1 MDRAIREIIQPVV
14 ERSVTIACITTRELV
29 TKDLAMEPDAKKV
42 SNAAHLMVSNLAG
55 SLALVTCKQPL
66 RVSMGNHLRS
76 LLSQMTS
83 EQSQSLVDQVV
94 SVCPDENLEL
104 GCMLIEKAATEKAM
118 RDIDEALESAIMA
131 RVNEKPFYDMSI
143 FATGGRY
150 PNALP
155 DHLRPTPNPN
165 GLSPQH
171 LRVYEAFQRQ
181 RMPRQP
187 VAHGQQSSAQAQG
200 GLRPGPAHGAASSGD
215 GSASGGTLSA
225 AQAIEKWRIYI
236 ATLDRQV
243 QEMIKKGMKGGL
255 SRLPADS
262 EMLLIL
268 HEIRNTG
275 LSIVA
280 AQRDEAVIGFAQRVF
295 KRLYELSMNDAN
307 DIFRLE
313 VQFAVLEI
321 FADICKELR
330 KKISSWIMFAPIEQ
344 RFNRL
349 IAFGFVKTKLVAI
362 PEFDR
367 YLAKLLEI
375 ESDGQGQGQV
385 QVNHVVFAID
395 IVSHCIVSNR
405 LLNVSQM
412 LNTLDALQKIAILQA
427 QQKDIKFPTLNMLL
441 DEVRA
446 IASSTKKAQQ
456 GQAQGQGQGQAQA
469 QARAQG
475 VPAGVFLRSNDPSAL
490 RQQVAKLLNT
500 WIQICS
506 KSDGSAEKQAHA
518 PYLSLLQQ
526 QGALKGDENADR
538 FFRITTEL
546 CVESSLTATGKSLLS
561 HYRKPKV
568 WCDMNGNRWR

>member
-1 MDRAIREIIQPVV
+1 MNVSKRVVPVAVDRAIRDIIQPVV

-29 TKDLAMEPDAKKV
+29 TKDLAMEPDPKKL
-42 SNAAHLMVSNLAG
+42 SSSAHMMVSNLAG

-66 RVSMGNHLRS
+66 RVSMGNNLRQ
-76 LLSQMTS
+76 LLAKVTN
-83 EQSQSLVDQVV
+83 EQTQSMVDQVLA
-94 SVCPDENLEL
+94 VCPDENLEL

-155 DHLRPTPNPN
+155 DHLRPTPNPA

-181 RMPRQP
+181 RVPRQP
-187 VAHGQQSSAQAQG
+187 VAHGQNAGQG
-200 GLRPGPAHGAASSGD
+200 PSGLRPGPSQGAGD
-215 GSASGGTLSA
+215 GGGGSLGGGTLSA

-243 QEMIKKGMKGGL
+243 QDMIKKGMKGGL

-262 EMLLIL
+262 EMLMIL
-268 HEIRNTG
+268 HEIRATG
-275 LSIVA
+275 LAISP

-295 KRLYELSMNDAN
+295 KRLYELSMNDSN

-385 QVNHVVFAID
+385 QVNHVLFAID
-395 IVSHCIVSNR
+395 IVSHCIVSNH

-427 QQKDIKFPTLNMLL
+427 QQKDHKFPNLNRLL

-446 IASSTKKAQQ
+446 IANAAKKAQQ
-456 GQAQGQGQGQAQA
+456 GQAQGQS
-469 QARAQG
+469 RAQG
-475 VPAGVFLRSNDPSAL
+475 VPAGVFLRSNDPSLL
-490 RQQVAKLLNT
+490 RQQVAKLLNA

-506 KSDGSAEKQAHA
+506 KTDGTSEKQAHA

-546 CVESSLTATGKSLLS
+546 CVESSLTATGK
-561 HYRKPKV
+561 
-568 WCDMNGNRWR
+568 CT